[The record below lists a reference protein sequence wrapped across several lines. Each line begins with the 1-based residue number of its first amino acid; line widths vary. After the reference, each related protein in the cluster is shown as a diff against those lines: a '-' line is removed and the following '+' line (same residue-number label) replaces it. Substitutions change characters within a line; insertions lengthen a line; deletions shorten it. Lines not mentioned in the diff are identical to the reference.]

1 MQPVPV
7 NLISNL
13 SDRLTDPQTRWTNWI
28 NQIQSVPRKSLIY
41 REIRIFN
48 EIDFYKNDKERK
60 LINSRSFWP
69 ICAVLVWF
77 FYFQPN
83 VFLKFMHIRF

>member
-13 SDRLTDPQTRWTNWI
+13 SDRLTDPQTKSTNWI

-48 EIDFYKNDKERK
+48 EIDFYKNDKARK
-60 LINSRSFWP
+60 LINSRSF
-69 ICAVLVWF
+69 
-77 FYFQPN
+77 
-83 VFLKFMHIRF
+83 